1 MLEMVQITCK
11 RLSKVVNY
19 TSVCHSNPR
28 MYRNN
33 TMGHCIHQM
42 GFYSSWTGRPE
53 TCRCGFVGRY
63 PPSNCRDSLIWSHW
77 FFHNNPLRLLFSC
90 SFLKNHSTKEYHRSA
105 TECLDPRWNTR
116 DQPPPLYHWLDFY
129 RSSPGS
135 PGFGKYECEGSVGP
149 IVGTLVHIL

>member
-1 MLEMVQITCK
+1 MVQITSK
-11 RLSKVVNY
+11 RLSKVINY

-77 FFHNNPLRLLFSC
+77 FFHSNPLRLLFSC
-90 SFLKNHSTKEYHRSA
+90 SFWKNHLKKKWKWKKSFRVNYQKYINRSTESDRFIDKINKCKDGSILISPA
-105 TECLDPRWNTR
+105 GNT
-116 DQPPPLYHWLDFY
+116 
-129 RSSPGS
+129 
-135 PGFGKYECEGSVGP
+135 
-149 IVGTLVHIL
+149 